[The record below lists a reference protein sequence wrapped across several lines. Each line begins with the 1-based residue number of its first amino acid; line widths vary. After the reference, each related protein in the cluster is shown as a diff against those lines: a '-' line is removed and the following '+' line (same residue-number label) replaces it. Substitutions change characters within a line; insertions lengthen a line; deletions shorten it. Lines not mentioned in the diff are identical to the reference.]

1 MTLLIEE
8 RQGSRAPAHRNVPSG
23 RLGDGAEAGDLAAL
37 AGLELDG
44 WQQDVL
50 DAALAKRRDGKWAAF
65 EVGLIVPRQNG
76 KGSVLEA
83 LELAAL
89 FRHGETRQILHS
101 AHEFKTAKEGFRR
114 IVGLI
119 KEYPRLEAQVD
130 HIRYTTGEEGIETR
144 DGSRLRFV
152 ARSSGSGRGFTADLI
167 ILDEA
172 YNLST
177 DMMAAMLPTLSARP
191 NPQLWYTSSAP
202 LPHTMSDVLRRLC
215 RRGRAG
221 SSGSLAYF
229 EWCAGRDDPLDDPGS
244 WARANP
250 ALGIRISEE
259 FVEREIEALGPDE
272 FARERL
278 GVWSEDDK
286 SHGVI
291 SAQAWAACLDRRSGP
306 GDRLSFS
313 LDVSPDRE
321 WSSIAVA
328 SESKRGGVHVELID
342 RRPGT
347 SWLVERVGEIQ
358 RRWGGKVAI
367 AKGSPAWSLETEL
380 LEAEVELLPA
390 STAEHAQACGDLFD
404 AITDR
409 ELRHIDQGELNA
421 AVAGADRRFYGD
433 AWLWSRKTSMVD
445 ISPLVA
451 VTLAC
456 WAHGL
461 DEQYDALESVF

>member
-1 MTLLIEE
+1 MTLLIDE
-8 RQGSRAPAHRNVPSG
+8 QLGSRLPAHRSVPSG
-23 RLGDGAEAGDLAAL
+23 ETGAGEEAADLAAL
-37 AGLELDG
+37 AGLDLDG

-50 DAALAKRRDGKWAAF
+50 NEALARRPDDKWAAF

-89 FRHGETRQILHS
+89 FCHGETRQILHS

-172 YNLST
+172 YNLSA

-215 RRGRAG
+215 VRGRAG
-221 SSGSLAYF
+221 KSSSLAYF
-229 EWCAGRDDPLDDPGS
+229 EWCADKDDPLDDVGV
-244 WARANP
+244 WGRANP
-250 ALGIRISEE
+250 ALGIRISPE
-259 FVEREIEALGPDE
+259 FVEREIEALGPE
-272 FARERL
+272 GFARERL
-278 GVWSEDDK
+278 GIWSEDDLNAR
-286 SHGVI
+286 VI
-291 SAQAWAACLDRRSGP
+291 PAESWAACLDEQSRPVGP
-306 GDRLSFS
+306 LSYA
-313 LDVSPDRE
+313 LDVSPDRV
-321 WSSIAVA
+321 WASIAVA
-328 SESKRGGVHVELID
+328 ADSSGGVVHVELVD
-342 RRPGT
+342 RRRGT
-347 SWLVERVGEIQ
+347 GWLAERAKELQ
-358 RRWGGKVAI
+358 DKWGGRFAI
-367 AKGSPAWSLETEL
+367 AKGSPAWSLKEDL
-380 LEAEVELLPA
+380 DAARVDLLPI
-390 STAEHAQACGDLFD
+390 STEEHSQACGDLFD
-404 AITDR
+404 AVA
-409 ELRHIDQGELNA
+409 ESKLRHIGQGELDV
-421 AVAGADRRFYGD
+421 AVAGGDRRFYGD
-433 AWLWSRKTSMVD
+433 AWLWSRRNSTTD

-451 VTLAC
+451 VTLAH
-456 WAHGL
+456 WVASKR
-461 DEQYDALESVF
+461 QRKPKIW

>member
-1 MTLLIEE
+1 MTLLIDE
-8 RQGSRAPAHRNVPSG
+8 RLGLRRPAHRSVP
-23 RLGDGAEAGDLAAL
+23 LGEMGAGEEAADLAAL

-50 DAALAKRRDGKWAAF
+50 DAALARRPDGKWSAF

-152 ARSSGSGRGFTADLI
+152 ARSHGSGRGFTADLI
-167 ILDEA
+167 VLDEA
-172 YNLST
+172 YNLSA

-202 LPHTMSDVLRRLC
+202 LPHSMSDVLRRLC
-215 RRGRAG
+215 KRGRAG
-221 SSGSLAYF
+221 KTSSLAYF
-229 EWCAGRDDPLDDPGS
+229 EWCAGKDDPIDDPEA

-250 ALGIRISEE
+250 ALSIRISPE
-259 FVEREIEALGPDE
+259 FVERELEALGPDE

-278 GVWSEDDK
+278 GIWSEIDRDAR
-286 SHGVI
+286 VI
-291 SAQAWAACLDRRSGP
+291 PAEAWAACLDEKSAPTGP
-306 GDRLSFS
+306 LSYAV
-313 LDVSPDRE
+313 DVEGNRA
-321 WSSIAVA
+321 WASIAVA
-328 SESKRGGVHVELID
+328 AASAGGAIHVELVD
-342 RRPGT
+342 RRRGT
-347 SWLVERVGEIQ
+347 GWLAERAVELQ
-358 RRWGGKVAI
+358 RKWGGRFAI
-367 AKGSPAWSLETEL
+367 AKGSPAWSLKED
-380 LEAEVELLPA
+380 LEAAKVDLLPI
-390 STAEHAQACGDLFD
+390 STEEHSQACGDLYD
-404 AITDR
+404 AVT
-409 ELRHIDQGELNA
+409 EQKLRHIGQSELDA
-421 AVAGADRRFYGD
+421 AVAGGDRRFYQND
-433 AWLWSRKTSMVD
+433 AWLWSRRNSSVD

-451 VTLAC
+451 TTLAH
-456 WAHGL
+456 WVASKR
-461 DEQYDALESVF
+461 QRKPKIQ

>member
-1 MTLLIEE
+1 MTLLIDE
-8 RQGSRAPAHRNVPSG
+8 QLGSRRPAHKSVPSG
-23 RLGDGAEAGDLAAL
+23 EMGAGEEAADLAAL
-37 AGLELDG
+37 AGLDLDG
-44 WQQDVL
+44 WQQDIL
-50 DAALAKRRDGKWAAF
+50 DAALARRPDRKWSAF

-172 YNLST
+172 YNLSA

-202 LPHTMSDVLRRLC
+202 LPHAMSDVLRRLC
-215 RRGRAG
+215 KRGRAG

-229 EWCAGRDDPLDDPGS
+229 EWCAGKDDPLDDVGS
-244 WARANP
+244 WARGNP
-250 ALGIRISEE
+250 ALGIRISPE
-259 FVEREIEALGPDE
+259 FVERELEALGPDE

-278 GVWSEDDK
+278 GIWSEDDQNAR
-286 SHGVI
+286 VI
-291 SAQAWAACLDRRSGP
+291 PAEAWAACLDEKSGP
-306 GDRLSFS
+306 VGPLSYA
-313 LDVSPDRE
+313 LDVSPDRV

-328 SESKRGGVHVELID
+328 AESSCGGAVHVELVD
-342 RRPGT
+342 RRRGT
-347 SWLVERVGEIQ
+347 GWLAERVAELQ
-358 RRWGGKVAI
+358 QKWGGRFAV
-367 AKGSPAWSLETEL
+367 AKGSPAWSLKEDL
-380 LEAEVELLPA
+380 DAARVDLLPI
-390 STAEHAQACGDLFD
+390 STEEHSQACGDLFD
-404 AITDR
+404 AVA
-409 ELRHIDQGELNA
+409 ESKLRHIGQGELDV
-421 AVAGADRRFYGD
+421 AVAGGDRRFYGD
-433 AWLWSRKTSMVD
+433 AWLWSRRNSTVD

-451 VTLAC
+451 VTLAH
-456 WAHGL
+456 WVASKR
-461 DEQYDALESVF
+461 QRKPKIW